1 MTDDRLD
8 RDRDLSTADIA
19 AAADERYRPR
29 DGTIEREVSLPRS
42 ASRVDYD
49 DDGALHLLPDDVVSD
64 LRPRWSQVQAS
75 FVDAPRQAVEDAD
88 KLVADAMRRL
98 AEAFASTRADLERD
112 WDRGEDVSTEDLRLA
127 LRRYRAFF
135 DRLLAV

>member
-88 KLVADAMRRL
+88 KLVADAMHRL